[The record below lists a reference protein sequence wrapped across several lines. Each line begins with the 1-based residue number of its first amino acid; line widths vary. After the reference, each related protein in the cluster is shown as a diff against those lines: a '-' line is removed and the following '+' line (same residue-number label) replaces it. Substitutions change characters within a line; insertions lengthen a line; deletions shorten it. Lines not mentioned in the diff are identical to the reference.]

1 MQYKTF
7 AEKEADNGEKIFK
20 DFNYLRQFFAQD

>member
-7 AEKEADNGEKIFK
+7 AEKEADNGEKNLIMI
-20 DFNYLRQFFAQD
+20 FAQCKMSMAT